1 MFFAETTL
9 APVKVELCNANI
21 ISQEGVFMTFL
32 SPFFFVDVVSA
43 QFVATNRIFDLWV
56 KELFD
61 VWGGERGKKKSTFKT
76 TLLTRE
82 TKFILHSRIIEISG
96 ANDE

>member
-1 MFFAETTL
+1 LQCKHNFARGC
-9 APVKVELCNANI
+9 VYD
-21 ISQEGVFMTFL
+21 VFV
-32 SPFFFVDVVSA
+32 SFFFVDVVSA